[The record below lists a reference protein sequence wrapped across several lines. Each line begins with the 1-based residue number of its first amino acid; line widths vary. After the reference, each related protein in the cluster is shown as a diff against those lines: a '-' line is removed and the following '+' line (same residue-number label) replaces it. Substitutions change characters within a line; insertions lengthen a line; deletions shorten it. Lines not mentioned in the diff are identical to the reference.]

1 MLTNETFLAVMQD
14 EGPATI
20 ITVNAQPASVVNTWM
35 SYIKLDQA
43 HDQLYIPA
51 AGMHS
56 IENDFATDATVVI
69 TVGSKQVMGTEG
81 PGAGFHLTGQG
92 SFLTSGAVFD
102 EMKDRFPWIRAVL
115 QVKVTELVQ
124 KI

>member
-35 SYIKLDQA
+35 SYIKLDPA

-81 PGAGFHLTGQG
+81 PGAGFHLTGKG
-92 SFLTSGAVFD
+92 SFVTSGAVFD
-102 EMKDRFPWIRAVL
+102 EMKDCFPWIRAVL